1 MPDLRRILA
10 TTGAVLAAALFLTL
24 PRASAQ
30 DATAFSVV
38 DNSSGHVLLSR
49 NANKRL
55 EIGSLTNI
63 ATAMVVL
70 DWLEVNK
77 HDLGEQIAIPAE
89 ISQFP
94 ENPIGFQPG
103 DQVSLRDL
111 LYASLMQS
119 DDIAT
124 YSLALYV
131 GRELPTTS
139 ADETPMQAFVAQ
151 MNALARKL
159 GMRNTLFV
167 DATGL
172 ELNERRLPYSCA
184 ADLANLSRY
193 AMNRSQFRFYVS
205 QKSRQISISHA
216 FGVPTGYVLA
226 NTNELLDIDAIDG
239 VRTGTN
245 HRAGPSV
252 VISAARAPESVQQGE
267 NYIITPRRLIVVVL
281 GSERRFD
288 VAHQLLLTGWQTYD
302 QWAAAGRP
310 MRGS

>member
-1 MPDLRRILA
+1 MPDPRRIFSI
-10 TTGAVLAAALFLTL
+10 TSAVLATNHFFNL

-30 DATAFSVV
+30 DAASYAVV
-38 DNSSGHVLLSR
+38 DNSSGHILISH
-49 NANKRL
+49 NASKRV

-77 HDLGEQIAIPAE
+77 HDLSEMVTIPGEATQYPD
-89 ISQFP
+89 
-94 ENPIGFQPG
+94 NPIGFQPG
-103 DQVSLRDL
+103 DQVSIRDL

-124 YSLALYV
+124 YSLALRV
-131 GRELPTTS
+131 GRDLPTS
-139 ADETPMQAFVAQ
+139 AADETPMQAFVAQ

-159 GMRNTLFV
+159 QMHGTLFV

-172 ELNERRLPYSCA
+172 ELNERRLPYSSA
-184 ADLANLSRY
+184 TDLALLTRY

-205 QKSRQISISHA
+205 QKARQISVSHTY
-216 FGVPTGYVLA
+216 GVPTGYQLA
-226 NTNELLDIDAIDG
+226 NTNDLLDTDAIDG

-245 HRAGPSV
+245 HRTGPCV
-252 VISAARAPESVQQGE
+252 IISAAKAPESVQQGE
-267 NYIITPRRLIVVVL
+267 QYIITPRRLIVVVL
-281 GSERRFD
+281 GSDRRFD
-288 VAHQLLLTGWQTYD
+288 LAHQLLVSGWQTYD

>member
-1 MPDLRRILA
+1 MPDPRRILA
-10 TTGAVLAAALFLTL
+10 ITGAVLGALLSVPL
-24 PRASAQ
+24 PRAAAQ
-30 DATAFSVV
+30 DATAYSVV

-49 NANKRL
+49 NANKKL
-55 EIGSLTNI
+55 EIGSLTSI

-70 DWLEVNK
+70 DWLEINK
-77 HDLGEQIAIPAE
+77 RDLSEMVTIPAE
-89 ISQFP
+89 AAQFP

-103 DQVSLRDL
+103 DQVSMRDL

-139 ADETPMQAFVAQ
+139 SNETPMQAFVAQ

-172 ELNERRLPYSCA
+172 ELNERKLPYSCA
-184 ADLANLSRY
+184 ADMAILTRY

-205 QKSRQISISHA
+205 QKARRMSIAHA
-216 FGVPTGYVLA
+216 YGVPTDYALA

-245 HRAGPSV
+245 HRTGPSV
-252 VISAARAPESVQQGE
+252 IISAARAPESVQQGE
-267 NYIITPRRLIVVVL
+267 QYVITPRRLVVVVL
-281 GSERRFD
+281 GSDRRFD
-288 VAHQLLLTGWQTYD
+288 VAHQLLLSGWQSYD

-310 MRGS
+310 MRGN